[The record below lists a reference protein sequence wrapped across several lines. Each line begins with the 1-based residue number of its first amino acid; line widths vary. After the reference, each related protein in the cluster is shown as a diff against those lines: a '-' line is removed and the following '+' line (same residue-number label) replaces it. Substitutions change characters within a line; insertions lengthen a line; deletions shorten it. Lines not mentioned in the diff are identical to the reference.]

1 MALDFII
8 AQLLMICN
16 EYICCPHVL
25 DQALWKVRSLGM
37 DNFLIYSCRKYMV
50 KVSTN
55 NNITN
60 PSQHSSIPI
69 TKIKRVLFENKVIIY
84 T

>member
-1 MALDFII
+1 MALDCII
-8 AQLLMICN
+8 AQLLMIRN
-16 EYICCPHVL
+16 ESICCPHVL
-25 DQALWKVRSLGM
+25 DQALWKVRSLG
-37 DNFLIYSCRKYMV
+37 ISCRKYMV

-69 TKIKRVLFENKVIIY
+69 TKIKRVLFGNKVIIY